1 MIVMP
6 IQNAST
12 IRQHSARID
21 ALNRAERRIG
31 RKVKSLERASLEFSR
46 FRLSLGLAF
55 AIALGL
61 VFVTDSSAIRFSA
74 LVTIALVTIVFIVTA
89 NRHSRTL
96 GSLRRFQVWFGL
108 YSEKQARLCRDWDS
122 LPAAFD
128 GLVSKDHPFGT
139 DLQILGPRS
148 VHHLVDIAVTRE
160 GRQRLAD
167 WLLSESP
174 SIDEVEW
181 RQRLVTSL
189 VKRSLFRDRIVLS
202 GRVQQDS
209 VDLRP
214 LTSWLQSDGRSPS
227 VARAL
232 ALTRGLAGINYVL
245 FALWAFQLLPPF
257 WALSVGVYFAVYNW
271 RASGLSQLYDRAENL
286 VSSLRPLTEMF
297 RFVESRPQSGCP
309 ALQDLCASFWENET
323 KPSVL
328 IRRARRVAGATAFR
342 KNPILWVLLNT
353 LFPWDLFFAHRLE
366 SLRLELKTV
375 LPEWLDTWASLE
387 AAASLAQFAELN
399 DRPLA
404 EISSNGTP
412 VFEAHGLVHPLLP
425 PPDAIPNSIRFDQ
438 VGEAAIVTGSNMTGK
453 STFLRA
459 LGTNLALANAGGA
472 VTALHLKTH
481 LYRLHAVLNVADSVQ
496 DGFSYFYAEVRRL
509 KFLLDAIEDSEGLP
523 VFFLIDEI
531 LRGTNNRERFLG
543 SSSYVAAISAAKS
556 SVGLLATHDLD
567 LARLDVGG
575 FTNVHF
581 RDRIESGRMVFDYTL
596 HEGPSET
603 TNALRVLEAEGLPT
617 PPSGQVATPDAIS
630 LERDQ

>member
-12 IRQHSARID
+12 IRQHRARID
-21 ALNRAERRIG
+21 AINRAERRID
-31 RKVKSLERASLEFSR
+31 REVKSLERASLNFSR
-46 FRLSLGLAF
+46 IRLSLGVAF
-55 AIALGL
+55 VIALGF
-61 VFVTDSSAIRFSA
+61 VFATDALTIRFTA
-74 LVTIALVTIVFIVTA
+74 LVTTASIAILFVLTA
-89 NRHSRTL
+89 NRHDRTL
-96 GSLRRFQVWFGL
+96 SSLRRFQVWFQF
-108 YSEKQARLCRDWDS
+108 YREKQARLCRDWDS

-128 GLVSKDHPFGT
+128 GSIPKDHPFGS

-160 GRQRLAD
+160 GRQRLSD
-167 WLLSESP
+167 WLLSEEP
-174 SIDEVEW
+174 SIDEVKW

-189 VKRSLFRDRIVLS
+189 ARRSLFRDRIALS

-214 LTSWLQSDGRSPS
+214 LTSWLQADLRSPS
-227 VARAL
+227 TARAL
-232 ALTRGLAGINYVL
+232 AATSGLAALNYVL
-245 FALWAFQLLPPF
+245 FALWAFQLMLPF
-257 WALSVGVYFAVYNW
+257 WALTVGVYFAVYNW
-271 RASGLSQLYDRAENL
+271 SAKGLKQLFDRAENL
-286 VSSLRPLTEMF
+286 VSALRPLTEMF
-297 RFVESRPQSGCP
+297 RFVESRHQSGCT
-309 ALQDLCASFWENET
+309 ALSELCASFWENET

-328 IRRARRVAGATAFR
+328 IRRARRVAGATSFQ
-342 KNPILWVLLNT
+342 KNPVLWVLLNT
-353 LFPWDLFFAHRLE
+353 LCPWDLLFAHRLH
-366 SLRLELKTV
+366 SLRQELKTA
-375 LPEWLDTWASLE
+375 LPEWLDSWASLE

-399 DRPLA
+399 DRPLP
-404 EISSNGTP
+404 EISSDGTP
-412 VFEAHGLVHPLLP
+412 VFEAHSIVHPLLDP
-425 PPDAIPNSIRFDQ
+425 TDAVPNSIRFEQ

-459 LGTNLALANAGGA
+459 LGTNLALAHAGGA

-509 KFLLDAIEDSEGLP
+509 KFLLDAIEDPEGLP

-543 SSSYVAAISAAKS
+543 SSSYVTAISAAKS

-567 LARLDVGG
+567 LARLDVDG
-575 FTNVHF
+575 FANVHF
-581 RDRIESGRMVFDYTL
+581 RDRIEAGRMVFDYTI

-617 PPSGQVATPDAIS
+617 PPSRQVVTPDALS
-630 LERDQ
+630 LERGQ